1 MVKLKVI
8 ANNRTEIYETDYY
21 DTIND
26 YLCDLVNVTNGRT
39 TCLWFKDAY
48 GKLVSISPINCII
61 EAVEI
66 KERNNAS

>member
-1 MVKLKVI
+1 MVRLKVI
-8 ANNRTEIYETDYY
+8 TNNRIEIYETDYY

-26 YLCDLVNVTNGRT
+26 YLHDLLNVTNGRT
-39 TCLWFKDAY
+39 TCLWFKDLN

-66 KERNNAS
+66 KERNIAS

>member
-26 YLCDLVNVTNGRT
+26 YLHDLVNVTNGIT
-39 TCLWFKDAY
+39 TCLWFKDVY
-48 GKLVSISPINCII
+48 GKLVSISPISCVI
-61 EAVEI
+61 EATEV
-66 KERNNAS
+66 KERNNAG